1 MNNDEALILLA
12 QACKCQID
20 ILERIIKLCQQ
31 ERETEKLRAEN
42 AELKRRISEIGG
54 GNAT

>member
-20 ILERIIKLCQQ
+20 ILERIIQLVQR
-31 ERETEKLRAEN
+31 ERETEMLRAEN
-42 AELKRRISEIGG
+42 EELRRRLEGA
-54 GNAT
+54 NK